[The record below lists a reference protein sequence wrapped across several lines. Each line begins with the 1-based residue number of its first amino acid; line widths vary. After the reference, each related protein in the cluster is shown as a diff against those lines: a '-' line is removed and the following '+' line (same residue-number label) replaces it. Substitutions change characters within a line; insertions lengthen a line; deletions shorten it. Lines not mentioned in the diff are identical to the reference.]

1 MRLTLRTLL
10 AYLDDTLEPAQAKVI
25 GQKIAESPTAQEL
38 VERIKEVVRRRR
50 ITTPPVTG
58 PGAKLDPNTVAEY
71 IDSVLTP
78 EQLAEVEDVCLNSDV
93 HLAEIAACHQILTLI
108 LSEPALVPPT
118 ARQRM
123 YSLAHGREAIPYRKP
138 AAGAE
143 PDGAEE
149 RNLAESNEADE
160 ALLLGLPSYSG
171 KGAWLRR
178 LAPLAA
184 LVLLVALAAA
194 TIWRALPV
202 LEPNRPLKETPLAEA
217 AVGPEKATEAPV
229 PETKSPEKND
239 TATPKAE
246 TEAPSA
252 ATKPPAESPPAAA
265 APTSTPKPATK
276 TESIPPAPPTPLV
289 RAARKAVGR
298 YVAEAIPTILVQ
310 RNKDTEP
317 WERLIR
323 DTPVYTTDRLV
334 SLPGYRSELRLDNG
348 VHLEL
353 WGDVP
358 DSSTRVLMLESAIT
372 MKNASDV
379 DVDLTLDTG
388 RISISNHKPEGQ
400 ARARVRFSDQAW
412 ELTLDNRSEV
422 AMEILSLPDAGFSK
436 DPAKSAGPI
445 AGLGLFVLQG
455 QGNLKIGYDTYLL
468 REPTGPGQVIWN
480 NITGLRG
487 PPQTIRGDQL
497 PPWARR
503 LPARGKEAQA
513 MSTAEEG
520 LANRMNGRASVDLI
534 LQETLL
540 EPDSASRI
548 LAVYCFGAT
557 DDLPHLLNVLAD
569 EKHADARI
577 AAIAALRHWLGR
589 RVENDQQLY
598 SALQQ
603 KYKSSLA
610 EIIMQLLHPL
620 TEKQKHEPETY
631 ETLIAYLNHDKL
643 PVRELAYSH
652 LIALVPQGAKIPY
665 DPAGGIDKRERSY
678 QEWKKLIPQGKLPP
692 APKRQ
697 G

>member
-1 MRLTLRTLL
+1 LTLRTLL

-25 GQKIAESPTAQEL
+25 GQKIAESPTAREL

-50 ITTPPVTG
+50 ITAPPSTG

-123 YSLAHGREAIPYRKP
+123 YSLARGREAIPYRKP
-138 AAGAE
+138 AAGVE

-160 ALLLGLPSYSG
+160 ALLLGLPSYSSQ
-171 KGAWLRR
+171 GAWLRR
-178 LAPLAA
+178 LAPVAA
-184 LVLLVALAAA
+184 LGLLVVALIVAIWQALPALA
-194 TIWRALPV
+194 
-202 LEPNRPLKETPLAEA
+202 PNRPLKDVPVAEA
-217 AVGPEKATEAPV
+217 ALAPEKATEVPAP
-229 PETKSPEKND
+229 EIKSPERNE
-239 TATPKAE
+239 AAPPKAE
-246 TEAPSA
+246 TNAPSA
-252 ATKPPAESPPAAA
+252 ATKPPAEPPSPAAA
-265 APTSTPKPATK
+265 TGSTPTPATK
-276 TESIPPAPPTPLV
+276 TETIPPAPPTPLV
-289 RAARKAVGR
+289 RPARKAVGR
-298 YVAEAIPTILVQ
+298 YVAEAIPTILVR

-348 VHLEL
+348 VHLVL

-358 DSSTRVLMLESAIT
+358 DSSTRVLMLESAVT
-372 MKNASDV
+372 MQNADDV

-400 ARARVRFSDQAW
+400 ARARVRFSDQVW

-455 QGNLKIGYDTYLL
+455 QGNLKIRYDTYLL
-468 REPTGPGQVIWN
+468 REPTGPAQLIWN
-480 NITGLRG
+480 NITGVRG
-487 PPQTIRGDQL
+487 PQTIRADQL

-520 LANRMNGRASVDLI
+520 LANRMNGRAAVDLI

-540 EPDSASRI
+540 EPDTASRV
-548 LAVYCFGAT
+548 LAVFCFGAT

-589 RVENDQQLY
+589 RIENDQQLY
-598 SALQQ
+598 TALQQ

-610 EIIMQLLHPL
+610 EIIMELLHPL
-620 TEKQKHEPETY
+620 SEKQKHEPETY

-652 LIALVPQGAKIPY
+652 LVALVPQGAKIPY
-665 DPAGGIDKRERSY
+665 DPAGGIDKREYSY

>member
-1 MRLTLRTLL
+1 M
-10 AYLDDTLEPAQAKVI
+10 
-25 GQKIAESPTAQEL
+25 
-38 VERIKEVVRRRR
+38 
-50 ITTPPVTG
+50 
-58 PGAKLDPNTVAEY
+58 
-71 IDSVLTP
+71 
-78 EQLAEVEDVCLNSDV
+78 
-93 HLAEIAACHQILTLI
+93 
-108 LSEPALVPPT
+108 
-118 ARQRM
+118 
-123 YSLAHGREAIPYRKP
+123 
-138 AAGAE
+138 
-143 PDGAEE
+143 
-149 RNLAESNEADE
+149 
-160 ALLLGLPSYSG
+160 
-171 KGAWLRR
+171 
-178 LAPLAA
+178 
-184 LVLLVALAAA
+184 
-194 TIWRALPV
+194 
-202 LEPNRPLKETPLAEA
+202 
-217 AVGPEKATEAPV
+217 
-229 PETKSPEKND
+229 
-239 TATPKAE
+239 
-246 TEAPSA
+246 
-252 ATKPPAESPPAAA
+252 
-265 APTSTPKPATK
+265 
-276 TESIPPAPPTPLV
+276 
-289 RAARKAVGR
+289 
-298 YVAEAIPTILVQ
+298 AEAIPTILVR

-348 VHLEL
+348 VHLVL

-372 MKNASDV
+372 MQNADDV
-379 DVDLTLDTG
+379 DVDLTLGHRPHFHLQSQAG
-388 RISISNHKPEGQ
+388 RPGAE
-400 ARARVRFSDQAW
+400 RACDFNDQVW

-455 QGNLKIGYDTYLL
+455 QGNLKIRYDTYLL
-468 REPTGPGQVIWN
+468 HEPTGPAQVIWN
-480 NITGLRG
+480 NITGVRG
-487 PPQTIRGDQL
+487 PQTIRGDQL

-503 LPARGKEAQA
+503 LPPRGKEAQA

-540 EPDSASRI
+540 EPDAASRI

-589 RVENDQQLY
+589 RAENDQQLY

-610 EIIMQLLHPL
+610 EIIMELLHPL
-620 TEKQKHEPETY
+620 SEKQKHEPETY

-652 LIALVPQGAKIPY
+652 LIALVPQARRYHTIR
-665 DPAGGIDKRERSY
+665 PAESTNASIATRNGRS
-678 QEWKKLIPQGKLPP
+678 
-692 APKRQ
+692 
-697 G
+697 